1 MENEIKTNKTIYQ
14 QKHEQMNKCG
24 GRIWNQICNKARSV
38 AFGIKRY
45 SVSHVVSSQVTLLDD
60 SLNSQLDVHSIL
72 KIKIDKH
79 KTRILYDNW

>member
-24 GRIWNQICNKARSV
+24 GIWNRICNKAISG

-45 SVSHVVSSQVTLLDD
+45 YVYVSHIVSSQVTLLDD
-60 SLNSQLDVHSIL
+60 FLNSQLDVHSIL
-72 KIKIDKH
+72 KKGKH